1 MDVHDRSVLK
11 LEWLSLDQLKPDPG
25 NPKQHGSRQI
35 RQIAKSIQKFGFN
48 APILID
54 GNNVILAG
62 HGRVLALQQLAWR
75 RVPVIRIEH
84 LTPAQAAAYAIA
96 DNRLAELA
104 VWDEHLL
111 GERFRELSELELDFS
126 LELTGFTMGEI
137 DLRIEQAAPMMRSE
151 DRRDD
156 ELPAIE
162 VERRISQPGDLWS
175 LARHKIICGNA
186 LDDADYRLLMDRK
199 AQAVFIDPPYNVP
212 IDGHV
217 SGKGSIRHRE
227 FAMAS
232 GEMDEQAFTAF
243 LTQACGHL
251 ARYSANGS
259 LHYICIDWRHLPELL
274 AATRRVYREQ
284 TNLCVWVKDNPGMGS
299 HYRSQHELIVLFKNG
314 KKPHRNNVQL
324 GQFGRN
330 RTNVWHYP
338 GTTHFGRRG
347 EESDLLARHP
357 TPKPV
362 ALIADALLDCSA
374 RGGIVLDAF
383 LGSGSTLI
391 AAERVGRICRGIE
404 LDPVYVDLAIRRW
417 ERFTG
422 GRAVHAP
429 TGKHFDELARER
441 EACNG

>member
-1 MDVHDRSVLK
+1 
-11 LEWLSLDQLKPDPG
+11 
-25 NPKQHGSRQI
+25 
-35 RQIAKSIQKFGFN
+35 
-48 APILID
+48 
-54 GNNVILAG
+54 
-62 HGRVLALQQLAWR
+62 
-75 RVPVIRIEH
+75 
-84 LTPAQAAAYAIA
+84 
-96 DNRLAELA
+96 
-104 VWDEHLL
+104 
-111 GERFRELSELELDFS
+111 
-126 LELTGFTMGEI
+126 
-137 DLRIEQAAPMMRSE
+137 MMRSE

-251 ARYSANGS
+251 ARYSANVGS

-362 ALIADALLDCSA
+362 ALIADALLDCSV

-422 GRAVHAP
+422 GRAVHAL